1 MLYKC
6 THMIIQHVLR
16 GRPLAVMTWPT
27 FGLFVQNSLWNSFT
41 LCFYSWCIKWS
52 TRDRKAVLH
61 FGGHSSYIKDSLD
74 SPLYQGLTTDR
85 FGSFSPKSY
94 DTHGPTIQ
102 ITLFS
107 EFSFDM
113 LYWWSQSWEQWLWP
127 SPSSQG
133 TIKIENIGQRR
144 KLEKPLRRKL
154 VVNVLKLCVKKR
166 KAQRNHAVLT
176 GTPSWL
182 LKLGMKSNLCGFD
195 WVLTP
200 FNWTGYL
207 PPNHE
212 TDLFKSFKSLT
223 CPEMSKNVSFF
234 GKFQVRFG
242 RAEMS

>member
-1 MLYKC
+1 
-6 THMIIQHVLR
+6 
-16 GRPLAVMTWPT
+16 MTWPT
-27 FGLFVQNSLWNSFT
+27 FGLFVQNSLWNSFI
-41 LCFYSWCIKWS
+41 LCFYSMTWCIRWS

-61 FGGHSSYIKDSLD
+61 LGGHSSYIKDSLD
-74 SPLYQGLTTDR
+74 PPLYQGLSTDR

-94 DTHGPTIQ
+94 DSQYTWTNLSNHSVFWI
-102 ITLFS
+102 
-107 EFSFDM
+107 
-113 LYWWSQSWEQWLWP
+113 LYWWSQSSEQWLWP

-207 PPNHE
+207 PAP
-212 TDLFKSFKSLT
+212 KSRYRSI
-223 CPEMSKNVSFF
+223 
-234 GKFQVRFG
+234 QVF
-242 RAEMS
+242 